1 MFEYLVDTN
10 EFVPAVG
17 PAAPAR
23 KATVREQIFAAANTA
38 VLLNEVETNEDGS
51 FAIPEDDA
59 AKAREIFTAGREP
72 TTYERTL
79 PGVMLKLEALL
90 EEYDYT
96 LLEDTA
102 RIRNYVTNRLLEE
115 TTAPDAKV
123 RLRAYELLGKIT
135 EVALFTERSEVT
147 VHSKSDSELED
158 LLRSKLNALTGR
170 IIDGEVIHTQNPTQ
184 RAIPSADDVLKDM
197 EDR

>member
-135 EVALFTERSEVT
+135 EVALFT
-147 VHSKSDSELED
+147 
-158 LLRSKLNALTGR
+158 
-170 IIDGEVIHTQNPTQ
+170 
-184 RAIPSADDVLKDM
+184 
-197 EDR
+197 